1 MHLNLLRAPR
11 RAAVIGG
18 TSAVLVLASVGVAW
32 ADPFGWWATRSHPF
46 AVRTDTGGVS
56 GNVLANDH
64 GATAVVRSTGLDS
77 PSAGSLA
84 VHPDGSYTFTPAVQ
98 GSHGTVHFGYTA
110 TDAVTVYSDA
120 VPGGDKIPSLG
131 SLEGPNGSTVRIS
144 GGGYGSS
151 FVATTP
157 RAWSRWPTAASGSP
171 TSTARSSPTS
181 TATAPRSSGCR
192 RGAPTPATT
201 STPRTRCRPS

>member
-1 MHLNLLRAPR
+1 MHLNPLRARR

-18 TSAVLVLASVGVAW
+18 ATAVLVLASVGTAW
-32 ADPFGWWATRSHPF
+32 ADPFGWWVTRPHPF
-46 AVRTDTGGVS
+46 AVQADIGVANPRHGTVS

-77 PSAGSLA
+77 PSAGSLV
-84 VHPDGSYTFTPAVQ
+84 VHADGWYAFTPAVP

-131 SLEGPNGSTVRIS
+131 GLEGANGSTVQIS

-151 FVATTP
+151 FV
-157 RAWSRWPTAASGSP
+157 S
-171 TSTARSSPTS
+171 
-181 TATAPRSSGCR
+181 
-192 RGAPTPATT
+192 
-201 STPRTRCRPS
+201 